1 MYSEVVLHATAACLT
16 RVKDIAAGI
25 IRQLLDILEQAFAIK
40 IKVRAAE
47 SFHPGQMILPSPLKT
62 NREIFMKTRVVT
74 FLFALTLILAA
85 VCPAF
90 AAVAVPSPLSPAS
103 GSNLT
108 SPLTI
113 SWSAVTDPSG
123 ILGYNWQ
130 VSTSSTFPT
139 VALQNSTN
147 VGITQD
153 TVSGLPNGTYFWRVQ
168 AVSGAFV
175 KGPWSSPRSFNITGA
190 GAGQPGAPVLSP
202 TKAYSTFHPLE
213 VITFNWSPVPG
224 ATSYVLQSSKD
235 PSFPVTTS
243 VSFNNIPDATYSFS
257 TPDEGTY
264 SARVYAVNA
273 NGVAGVPSN
282 VISYSVFYNNP
293 IGAPPAPLS
302 PATGASLTLPVQLA
316 WKDVANPQPS
326 GYELQIAKDSG
337 FQQIEEDAPQL
348 TNPNRTE
355 LSLTAGQKFWRV
367 RSAQGD
373 SSPTTAAVTA
383 WSASGSFTINPAPA
397 APASMV
403 LTNSTL
409 YSGNTTWVQIQLTN
423 AAPAGGAVI
432 NLTSSNPLAA
442 PVPASV
448 NMPGSTAWMQF
459 QMQAGQVTSPTPV
472 TLTATLNS
480 GQASLQFNVLPP
492 SLNSI
497 VLTPS
502 TISGGARS
510 GAIVMLNGQAP
521 AGGAVV
527 DLSSDSASAIPP
539 ALATIPAGSS
549 SVSVAIPTNAVAANT
564 LANISA
570 GWNGASVQSQL
581 MLTPQ
586 GQPASIALS
595 PASVTGSTGT
605 FATVTMAAAS
615 ATDQTLQIS
624 SNNAAA
630 SLTATVVL
638 IPAGSTTGGFF
649 INTAPVSAQTLATI
663 SVSGGGVTRSA
674 TLTLNPAVAPTTT
687 SLAVTAGGRGGER
700 VISNP
705 AGLSVATGSTGSAQF
720 APGTA
725 VTLSISSGRDAI
737 WSGACSSGGNKART
751 CTLRLNANS
760 SVTANVQ

>member
-1 MYSEVVLHATAACLT
+1 
-16 RVKDIAAGI
+16 
-25 IRQLLDILEQAFAIK
+25 
-40 IKVRAAE
+40 
-47 SFHPGQMILPSPLKT
+47 
-62 NREIFMKTRVVT
+62 
-74 FLFALTLILAA
+74 
-85 VCPAF
+85 
-90 AAVAVPSPLSPAS
+90 
-103 GSNLT
+103 
-108 SPLTI
+108 
-113 SWSAVTDPSG
+113 
-123 ILGYNWQ
+123 
-130 VSTSSTFPT
+130 
-139 VALQNSTN
+139 
-147 VGITQD
+147 
-153 TVSGLPNGTYFWRVQ
+153 
-168 AVSGAFV
+168 
-175 KGPWSSPRSFNITGA
+175 
-190 GAGQPGAPVLSP
+190 
-202 TKAYSTFHPLE
+202 
-213 VITFNWSPVPG
+213 
-224 ATSYVLQSSKD
+224 LQSSKD

-273 NGVAGVPSN
+273 NGIAGVPSN

-302 PATGASLTLPVQLA
+302 PANGASLTLPIQVA
-316 WKDVANPQPS
+316 WTDVANPQPS

-383 WSASGSFTINPAPA
+383 WSAAGSFTVNPAPP
-397 APASMV
+397 APASIV
-403 LTNSTL
+403 LTNTTL

-448 NMPGSTAWMQF
+448 NMPGNTAWMQF
-459 QMQAGQVTSPTPV
+459 QMQAGQVTSSTPV

-492 SLNSI
+492 SLNSV
-497 VLTPS
+497 VLTPA
-502 TISGGARS
+502 TISGGAQA

-527 DLSSDSASAIPP
+527 DLTSDSASAMPP
-539 ALATIPAGSS
+539 ALATVPAGSS
-549 SVSVAIPTNAVAANT
+549 SVSVGFATNPVAANT

-570 GWNGASVQSQL
+570 TWNGASVQSQL

-595 PASVTGSTGT
+595 PASVTGSTST

-624 SNNAAA
+624 SSNPAA
-630 SLTATVVL
+630 SLTATSVL

-649 INTAPVSAQTLATI
+649 INAAPVSAQTLATI

-674 TLTLNPAVAPTTT
+674 TLTLNPAVAPTTM

-700 VISNP
+700 ILSNP

-725 VTLSISSGRDAI
+725 VILSVTNGRDAI
-737 WSGACSSGGNKART
+737 WSGACSSGGNKAKT
-751 CTLRLNANS
+751 CTLTLNANA

>member
-1 MYSEVVLHATAACLT
+1 
-16 RVKDIAAGI
+16 
-25 IRQLLDILEQAFAIK
+25 
-40 IKVRAAE
+40 
-47 SFHPGQMILPSPLKT
+47 
-62 NREIFMKTRVVT
+62 MKTRVVK
-74 FLFALTLILAA
+74 LMFALTLILAA
-85 VCPAF
+85 VSSAF
-90 AAVAVPSPLSPAS
+90 AAVAVPTPLSPAS
-103 GSNLT
+103 GTNLQ

-130 VSTSSTFPT
+130 VSTSATFPT

-153 TVSGLPNGTYFWRVQ
+153 TVSGLPNGTYYWRVQ

-175 KGPWSSPRSFNITGA
+175 KSAWSAARSFNITGA
-190 GAGQPGAPVLSP
+190 GAGQPGTPTLSP

-213 VITFNWSPVPG
+213 VITYNWSPVAG
-224 ATSYVLQSSKD
+224 AASYVFQFSKD
-235 PSFPVTTS
+235 PSFPVTTTA
-243 VSFNNIPDATYSFS
+243 SFNNIPDTTYSSS

-282 VISYSVFYNNP
+282 VINYSVFYNNP
-293 IGAPPAPLS
+293 IAAPPAPLS
-302 PATGASLTLPVQLA
+302 PANGASLTLPVQLA
-316 WKDVANPQPS
+316 WTDVANPQPS

-337 FQQIEEDAPQL
+337 FQQIEDDSPQL
-348 TNPNRTE
+348 NNPNRTV

-383 WSASGSFTINPAPA
+383 WSAAGSFSISSAPA
-397 APASMV
+397 APASLV
-403 LTNSTL
+403 LTNNTL
-409 YSGNTTWVQIQLTN
+409 YSGDTTWVQVQLSA
-423 AAPAGGAVI
+423 AAPAAGAVI
-432 NLTSSNPLAA
+432 NLSSSNPAAA

-448 NMPGSTAWMQF
+448 NMPANTAWMQF

-480 GQASLQFNVLPP
+480 GQASVQFNVLPP
-492 SLNSI
+492 SLKSI
-497 VLTPS
+497 TLTPA
-502 TISGGARS
+502 TISGGAQG

-527 DLSSDSASAIPP
+527 DMSSDSPSAMPP
-539 ALATIPAGSS
+539 ALATIPAGSY
-549 SVSVAIPTNAVAANT
+549 SVTVALPTNAVAANT
-564 LANISA
+564 LANITA
-570 GWNGASVQSQL
+570 TWNGASVQSPL
-581 MLTPQ
+581 TLTPQ

-595 PASVTGSTGT
+595 PASVSGITSS
-605 FATVTMAAAS
+605 FATVTMAAPS
-615 ATDQTLQIS
+615 ATDQIFQIS
-624 SNNAAA
+624 SSNAAA
-630 SLTATVVL
+630 SLTANSVTV
-638 IPAGSTTGGFF
+638 PAGSTTGGFF
-649 INTAPVSAQTLATI
+649 INTAAVSAQTLVTI

-674 TLTLNPAVAPTTT
+674 TLTLNPVVAPSTM

-700 VISNP
+700 VVSNP
-705 AGLSVATGSTGSAQF
+705 AALSVATGSTGSAQF

-725 VTLSISSGRDAI
+725 VTLSVASGRDAI
-737 WSGACSSGGNKART
+737 WGGACSSGGAKART
-751 CTLRLNANS
+751 CTLTLKANS

>member
-1 MYSEVVLHATAACLT
+1 MKTCVVN
-16 RVKDIAAGI
+16 
-25 IRQLLDILEQAFAIK
+25 LLLAFA
-40 IKVRAAE
+40 
-47 SFHPGQMILPSPLKT
+47 
-62 NREIFMKTRVVT
+62 
-74 FLFALTLILAA
+74 LILAA

-90 AAVAVPSPLSPAS
+90 AAVAVPNPLSPAS

-139 VALQNSTN
+139 VSLQNSTN

-175 KGPWSSPRSFNITGA
+175 KSAWSAARSFNITGA
-190 GAGQPGAPVLSP
+190 SAGQPGAPVLSP

-213 VITFNWSPVPG
+213 VITFNWSPVAG
-224 ATSYVLQSSKD
+224 ATSYVLQASTD
-235 PSFPVTTS
+235 PSFPVTTTA
-243 VSFNNIPDATYSFS
+243 SFNNIPNTTYSFS
-257 TPDEGTY
+257 TPDEGAY

-282 VISYSVFYNNP
+282 VITYSVFYNNP

-302 PATGASLTLPVQLA
+302 PANGASLTLPIQMA
-316 WKDVANPQPS
+316 WTDVANPQPS

-337 FQQIEEDAPQL
+337 FQQIEDDSPQL
-348 TNPNRTE
+348 NNPNRTV

-383 WSASGSFTINPAPA
+383 WSAAGSFTINPAPA
-397 APASMV
+397 VPASLT
-403 LTNSTL
+403 LTNPTL

-423 AAPAGGAVI
+423 AAPAGGSVI

-448 NMPGSTAWMQF
+448 NMPGNTAWMQF
-459 QMQAGQVTSPTPV
+459 QMQAGQVTSATPV

-480 GQASLQFNVLPP
+480 GQASIQFNVLPP

-497 VLTPS
+497 VLTPG
-502 TISGGARS
+502 TISGGAQA

-527 DLSSDSASAIPP
+527 DLTSDSASAMPP
-539 ALATIPAGSS
+539 ALATVPAGSS
-549 SVSVAIPTNAVAANT
+549 SVSVGFATNPVAANT
-564 LANISA
+564 LATISA

-615 ATDQTLQIS
+615 ATDQTFQINS
-624 SNNAAA
+624 SNAAA
-630 SLTATVVL
+630 SLTSTSVL
-638 IPAGSTTGGFF
+638 IPAGSATGGFF
-649 INTAPVSAQTLATI
+649 INTAPVSAQTLAMI

-674 TLTLNPAVAPTTT
+674 TLTLNPAVAPTTM
-687 SLAVTAGGRGGER
+687 SLAVTAGGRSGER
-700 VISNP
+700 ILSNP

-720 APGTA
+720 APGSV
-725 VTLSISSGRDAI
+725 VTLSVTNGRDAI
-737 WSGACSSGGNKART
+737 WSSACSSGGNKAKT
-751 CTLRLNANS
+751 CTLTLNANS

>member
-1 MYSEVVLHATAACLT
+1 
-16 RVKDIAAGI
+16 
-25 IRQLLDILEQAFAIK
+25 
-40 IKVRAAE
+40 
-47 SFHPGQMILPSPLKT
+47 
-62 NREIFMKTRVVT
+62 MKTRAVN
-74 FLFALTLILAA
+74 LLLAFALILAG
-85 VCPAF
+85 VSTAF
-90 AAVAVPSPLSPAS
+90 AAVAVPNPLSPAS

-130 VSTSSTFPT
+130 VSASSTFPT
-139 VALQNSTN
+139 VTLQNSTN

-175 KGPWSSPRSFNITGA
+175 KGAWSAARSFNITGA
-190 GAGQPGAPVLSP
+190 GSGQPGVPVLSP

-235 PSFPVTTS
+235 PSFPVATS
-243 VSFNNIPDATYSFS
+243 VSFNNIPNTTYSFS

-264 SARVYAVNA
+264 SARVYAVSA

-302 PATGASLTLPVQLA
+302 PASGALLTLPIQVA
-316 WKDVANPQPS
+316 WTDVANPQPS

-337 FQQIEEDAPQL
+337 FQQIEEDDPQL
-348 TNPNRTE
+348 NNPNRTV

-373 SSPTTAAVTA
+373 SSPTAAAVTA
-383 WSASGSFTINPAPA
+383 WSAAGSFTVNPAPA
-397 APASMV
+397 APASIV
-403 LTNSTL
+403 LTNTTP

-423 AAPAGGAVI
+423 AAPAGGSVI
-432 NLTSSNPLAA
+432 SLTSSNPLAA

-448 NMPGSTAWMQF
+448 NMPGNTAWMQF
-459 QMQAGQVTSPTPV
+459 QMQAGQVTSSTPV

-480 GQASLQFNVLPP
+480 GQATLQFNVLPP

-497 VLTPS
+497 VLTPG
-502 TISGGARS
+502 TISGGAQA
-510 GAIVMLNGQAP
+510 GAIVMLNGLAP
-521 AGGAVV
+521 AGAAIV
-527 DLSSDSASAIPP
+527 DLTSDSASAMPP
-539 ALATIPAGSS
+539 ALATVPAGSS
-549 SVSVAIPTNAVAANT
+549 SVTIGIPTNAVAANT

-581 MLTPQ
+581 MLMPQ

-595 PASVTGSTGT
+595 PASLSGITST

-624 SNNAAA
+624 SSNPAA
-630 SLTATVVL
+630 SLTATSVL

-649 INTAPVSAQTLATI
+649 INAAAVSTQTLATI

-674 TLTLNPAVAPTTT
+674 TLTLNPAVAPTTM
-687 SLAVTAGGRGGER
+687 SLAVTAGGRSGES
-700 VISNP
+700 VLSNP
-705 AGLSVATGSTGSAQF
+705 AGLNVATGSTGSAQF
-720 APGTA
+720 APGAT
-725 VTLSISSGRDAI
+725 VTLSITNGRDAI
-737 WSGACSSGGNKART
+737 WSGACSSGGAKAKT
-751 CTLRLNANS
+751 CTLTLKANS

>member
-1 MYSEVVLHATAACLT
+1 
-16 RVKDIAAGI
+16 
-25 IRQLLDILEQAFAIK
+25 
-40 IKVRAAE
+40 
-47 SFHPGQMILPSPLKT
+47 MIPPSPLKT

-90 AAVAVPSPLSPAS
+90 AAVAVPNPLSPAS

-108 SPLTI
+108 TPLTI
-113 SWSAVTDPSG
+113 SWSSVTDPSG

-175 KGPWSSPRSFNITGA
+175 KGPWSAPRSFNITGA
-190 GAGQPGAPVLSP
+190 GAGQPGAPALSP

-213 VITFNWSPVPG
+213 VITFNWSPVAG
-224 ATSYVLQSSKD
+224 AATYVLQSSKD
-235 PSFPVTTS
+235 PSFPVTTTA
-243 VSFNNIPDATYSFS
+243 SFNNIPNPTYSFS

-264 SARVYAVNA
+264 SARVYAVSA
-273 NGVAGVPSN
+273 NGVFSVPSN

-302 PATGASLTLPVQLA
+302 PANGASLTLPVQLA

-373 SSPTTAAVTA
+373 SSPTTAAVTT
-383 WSASGSFTINPAPA
+383 WSAAGSFTVNPAPA
-397 APASMV
+397 APASLT
-403 LTNSTL
+403 LTNTTL
-409 YSGNTTWVQIQLTN
+409 YSGNTTSVQIQLTS

-432 NLTSSNPLAA
+432 NLTSSNPIAA

-448 NMPGSTAWMQF
+448 NMPGNTAWMQF
-459 QMQAGQVTSPTPV
+459 QMQAGQVASATPV
-472 TLTATLNS
+472 TLTAALNS
-480 GQASLQFNVLPP
+480 GQASIQFNVLPP

-502 TISGGARS
+502 TISGGARA

-527 DLSSDSASAIPP
+527 DLTSDSASAMPP

-586 GQPASIALS
+586 GQPASIALN
-595 PASVTGSTGT
+595 PASVTGSAGT

-624 SNNAAA
+624 SSNAAV
-630 SLTATVVL
+630 SLTSTSVL

-649 INTAPVSAQTLATI
+649 INTATVSTQTLATI
-663 SVSGGGVTRSA
+663 SVSGGGITRSA
-674 TLTLNPAVAPTTT
+674 TLTLNPVVAPTSM
-687 SLAVTAGGRGGER
+687 SLAVTAGGRSGER
-700 VISNP
+700 AISNP

-725 VTLSISSGRDAI
+725 VTLSISNGRDAI
-737 WSGACSSGGNKART
+737 WSGACSSSGARTKT
-751 CTLRLNANS
+751 CTLTLNANS

>member
-1 MYSEVVLHATAACLT
+1 MKTCAVN
-16 RVKDIAAGI
+16 
-25 IRQLLDILEQAFAIK
+25 LLLAFA
-40 IKVRAAE
+40 
-47 SFHPGQMILPSPLKT
+47 
-62 NREIFMKTRVVT
+62 
-74 FLFALTLILAA
+74 LILAG
-85 VCPAF
+85 VSTAF
-90 AAVAVPSPLSPAS
+90 AAVAVPNALSPAS

-113 SWSAVTDPSG
+113 SWSAVSDPSG

-175 KGPWSSPRSFNITGA
+175 KSAWSAARSFNITGA
-190 GAGQPGAPVLSP
+190 GAGQPGSPVLSP

-213 VITFNWSPVPG
+213 VITFNWSPVAG

-243 VSFNNIPDATYSFS
+243 VSFNNVPNTTYSFS

-273 NGVAGVPSN
+273 NGIAGVPSN

-302 PATGASLTLPVQLA
+302 PANGASLTLPIQVA
-316 WKDVANPQPS
+316 WTDVANPQPS

-383 WSASGSFTINPAPA
+383 WSAAGSFTVNPAPA
-397 APASMV
+397 APASIV

-432 NLTSSNPLAA
+432 SLTSSNPLAA

-448 NMPGSTAWMQF
+448 NMPGNTAWMQF
-459 QMQAGQVTSPTPV
+459 QMQAGQVTSSTPV

-492 SLNSI
+492 SLNSV
-497 VLTPS
+497 VLTPA
-502 TISGGARS
+502 TISGGAQA

-527 DLSSDSASAIPP
+527 DLSSDSASAMPP
-539 ALATIPAGSS
+539 ALATVPAGSS
-549 SVSVAIPTNAVAANT
+549 SVSIGFATNPVAANT

-570 GWNGASVQSQL
+570 TWNGASVQSQL

-595 PASVTGSTGT
+595 PAAVTGSTGS

-615 ATDQTLQIS
+615 ATDQTFQIS
-624 SNNAAA
+624 SSNAAA
-630 SLTATVVL
+630 SLTATSLL

-674 TLTLNPAVAPTTT
+674 TLTLNPAVAPTTM
-687 SLAVTAGGRGGER
+687 SLAVSAGGRGGES
-700 VISNP
+700 ILSNP

-725 VTLSISSGRDAI
+725 VTLSVTNGRDAI
-737 WSGACSSGGNKART
+737 WSGACSSGGNKAKT
-751 CTLRLNANS
+751 CTLTLNANA

>member
-1 MYSEVVLHATAACLT
+1 MKTCAVN
-16 RVKDIAAGI
+16 
-25 IRQLLDILEQAFAIK
+25 LLLAFA
-40 IKVRAAE
+40 
-47 SFHPGQMILPSPLKT
+47 
-62 NREIFMKTRVVT
+62 
-74 FLFALTLILAA
+74 LILAG
-85 VCPAF
+85 VSTAF
-90 AAVAVPSPLSPAS
+90 AAVAVPNPLSPAS

-175 KGPWSSPRSFNITGA
+175 KSAWSAARSFNITGA
-190 GAGQPGAPVLSP
+190 GAGQPGAPALSP

-213 VITFNWSPVPG
+213 VITFNWSPVAG

-243 VSFNNIPDATYSFS
+243 ISFNNIPNTTYSFS

-273 NGVAGVPSN
+273 NGIAGVPSN

-302 PATGASLTLPVQLA
+302 PANGASLTLPIQVA
-316 WKDVANPQPS
+316 WTDVANPQPS

-383 WSASGSFTINPAPA
+383 WSAAGSFTVNPAPA
-397 APASMV
+397 APASLT
-403 LTNSTL
+403 LTNTTL

-423 AAPAGGAVI
+423 AAPAAGAVI

-448 NMPGSTAWMQF
+448 NMPANTAWMQF
-459 QMQAGQVTSPTPV
+459 QMQAGQVTSSTPV
-472 TLTATLNS
+472 TLTAALNS
-480 GQASLQFNVLPP
+480 GQASVQFNVLPP
-492 SLNSI
+492 SLNSV
-497 VLTPS
+497 VLTPA
-502 TISGGARS
+502 TMSGGAQA

-527 DLSSDSASAIPP
+527 DLTSDSASAMPP
-539 ALATIPAGSS
+539 ALATVPAGSS
-549 SVSVAIPTNAVAANT
+549 SVSVGFATNAVAANT

-570 GWNGASVQSQL
+570 GWNGTSVQSQL

-595 PASVTGSTGT
+595 PASVTGSNGS

-624 SNNAAA
+624 SSNPAA
-630 SLTATVVL
+630 SLTATSVL

-649 INTAPVSAQTLATI
+649 INAAPVSTLTLATI

-674 TLTLNPAVAPTTT
+674 TLTLNPAVAPTTV
-687 SLAVTAGGRGGER
+687 SLAVSAGGRSGER
-700 VISNP
+700 ILSNP
-705 AGLSVATGSTGSAQF
+705 AGLSVPTGSTGSAQF

-725 VTLSISSGRDAI
+725 VTLSVTNGRDAI
-737 WSGACSSGGNKART
+737 WSGACSSGGNKAKT
-751 CTLRLNANS
+751 CTLTLNANA

>member
-1 MYSEVVLHATAACLT
+1 
-16 RVKDIAAGI
+16 
-25 IRQLLDILEQAFAIK
+25 
-40 IKVRAAE
+40 
-47 SFHPGQMILPSPLKT
+47 
-62 NREIFMKTRVVT
+62 MKTRVVT

-90 AAVAVPSPLSPAS
+90 AAVAVPNPLSPAS

-108 SPLTI
+108 TPLTI

-175 KGPWSSPRSFNITGA
+175 KGPWSAPRSFNITGA
-190 GAGQPGAPVLSP
+190 GAGQPGAPALSP

-213 VITFNWSPVPG
+213 VITFNWSPVQG

-235 PSFPVTTS
+235 PSFPVTTTA
-243 VSFNNIPDATYSFS
+243 SFNNIPNPTYSFS

-264 SARVYAVNA
+264 SARVYAVSA
-273 NGVAGVPSN
+273 NGVFSVPSN

-302 PATGASLTLPVQLA
+302 PANGASLTLPVQVA
-316 WKDVANPQPS
+316 WTDVANPQPS

-383 WSASGSFTINPAPA
+383 WSAAGSFTINPAPA
-397 APASMV
+397 APASIV
-403 LTNSTL
+403 LTNPAL

-423 AAPAGGAVI
+423 AAPAGGSVI

-448 NMPGSTAWMQF
+448 NMPGNTAWMQF

-480 GQASLQFNVLPP
+480 GQASIQFNVLPP

-502 TISGGARS
+502 TISGGAQA

-521 AGGAVV
+521 AGGAIV
-527 DLSSDSASAIPP
+527 DLTSDSASAMPP
-539 ALATIPAGSS
+539 ALATVPAGSS
-549 SVSVAIPTNAVAANT
+549 SVSIGISTNPVAANT

-570 GWNGASVQSQL
+570 GWNGTSVQSQL

-595 PASVTGSTGT
+595 PASVTGTTST

-624 SNNAAA
+624 SNNPAA
-630 SLTATVVL
+630 SLTATSVP

-649 INTAPVSAQTLATI
+649 INAAAVSTQTLATI

-674 TLTLNPAVAPTTT
+674 TLTLNPAVAPTTM
-687 SLAVTAGGRGGER
+687 SLAVTAGGRGGES
-700 VISNP
+700 VLSNP
-705 AGLSVATGSTGSAQF
+705 AGLNVATGSTGSAQF
-720 APGTA
+720 APGAT
-725 VTLSISSGRDAI
+725 VTLSITNGRDAI
-737 WSGACSSGGNKART
+737 WSGACSSAGAKAKT
-751 CTLRLNANS
+751 CTLTLKANS

>member
-1 MYSEVVLHATAACLT
+1 
-16 RVKDIAAGI
+16 
-25 IRQLLDILEQAFAIK
+25 
-40 IKVRAAE
+40 
-47 SFHPGQMILPSPLKT
+47 
-62 NREIFMKTRVVT
+62 MKTRVVT

-90 AAVAVPSPLSPAS
+90 AAVAVPNPLSPAS

-108 SPLTI
+108 TPLTI

-147 VGITQD
+147 VGVTQD

-175 KGPWSSPRSFNITGA
+175 KGPWSAPRSFNITGA
-190 GAGQPGAPVLSP
+190 GAGQPGAPALSP

-213 VITFNWSPVPG
+213 VITFNWSPVAG
-224 ATSYVLQSSKD
+224 AASYVLQSSKD
-235 PSFPVTTS
+235 PSFPVTTTA
-243 VSFNNIPDATYSFS
+243 SFNNIPDATYSFS

-264 SARVYAVNA
+264 SARVYAVSA
-273 NGVAGVPSN
+273 NGVSSVPSN

-302 PATGASLTLPVQLA
+302 PANGASLTLPVQLA

-348 TNPNRTE
+348 TNANRTE

-383 WSASGSFTINPAPA
+383 WSAAGSFTINPAPA
-397 APASMV
+397 APASLT
-403 LTNSTL
+403 LTNATL

-432 NLTSSNPLAA
+432 NLTSSNPIAA

-448 NMPGSTAWMQF
+448 NMPGNTAWMQF
-459 QMQAGQVTSPTPV
+459 QMQAGQVASATPV
-472 TLTATLNS
+472 TLTAALNS
-480 GQASLQFNVLPP
+480 GQASIQFNVLPP

-502 TISGGARS
+502 TISGGAQA

-527 DLSSDSASAIPP
+527 DLTSDSASAMPP

-549 SVSVAIPTNAVAANT
+549 SVSVAVPTNAVAANT

-586 GQPASIALS
+586 GQPASIALN
-595 PASVTGSTGT
+595 PASVTGSAGT

-624 SNNAAA
+624 SSNAAA
-630 SLTATVVL
+630 SLTSTSVL

-674 TLTLNPAVAPTTT
+674 TLTLNPVVAPTSM
-687 SLAVTAGGRGGER
+687 SLAVTAGGRSGER

-725 VTLSISSGRDAI
+725 VTLSISNGRDAI
-737 WSGACSSGGNKART
+737 WSGACSSGGAKAST
-751 CTLRLNANS
+751 CKLTLNANS